1 MENIIL
7 LFLCLLLGV
16 LLQKVPQFPK
26 NAYQSLNQFV
36 IFVSLPAL
44 ALYYIPKINISIALL
59 YPLGIAWLGFG
70 LSFIFF
76 YTLGTYLK
84 WSKKLIGCL
93 ILTGGLSNT
102 SFVGFPII
110 EALYG
115 SEGLKTAIIVDQ
127 PGSFV
132 VVTTLGILVA
142 ATFSRGNLSTSEI
155 LLKIVKF
162 PPFIAFTIA
171 LCCTL
176 FSLEFPEVLQISF
189 LKIGNTVTPVA
200 LVAVGLQLK
209 IDTRSKHWSF
219 LVLGLFFKLVIMPA
233 FFFLFYR
240 IILGGKSLEID
251 VSILE
256 SAMAPMITGAILAT
270 NYGLKPK
277 LSSMMIGIGIPLSLI
292 TVGIWYWIVNHF

>member
-1 MENIIL
+1 MENILL

-16 LLQKVPQFPK
+16 ALQKVPQFPK
-26 NAYQSLNQFV
+26 NAYQSLNQYV
-36 IFVSLPAL
+36 IYVSLPAL
-44 ALYYIPKINISIALL
+44 ALYYIPKITISLALL

-70 LSFIFF
+70 LSFVFF
-76 YTLGTYLK
+76 YALGTYFK
-84 WSKKLIGCL
+84 WSKKLTGCL
-93 ILTGGLSNT
+93 ILTAGLSNT

-115 SEGLKTAIIVDQ
+115 AEGLKTAIIVDQ

-142 ATFSRGNLSTSEI
+142 ASFSRGNLSTSEI
-155 LLKIVKF
+155 LMKIVKF

-171 LCCTL
+171 LLFTI
-176 FSLEFPEVLQISF
+176 FSLEFPNALQNAF
-189 LKIGNTVTPVA
+189 LRIGNTVTPVA

-209 IDTRSKHWSF
+209 MDTKSKHWSF
-219 LVLGLFFKLVIMPA
+219 LGLGLFFKLLIMPA
-233 FFFLFYR
+233 FFYLLYK
-240 IILGGKSLEID
+240 IILGGNGLEIN

-256 SAMAPMITGAILAT
+256 SAMAPMITGTILAA

-277 LSSMMIGIGIPLSLI
+277 LSSMMVGVGIPLSLI
-292 TVGIWYWIVNHF
+292 TVAFWYWVLSL